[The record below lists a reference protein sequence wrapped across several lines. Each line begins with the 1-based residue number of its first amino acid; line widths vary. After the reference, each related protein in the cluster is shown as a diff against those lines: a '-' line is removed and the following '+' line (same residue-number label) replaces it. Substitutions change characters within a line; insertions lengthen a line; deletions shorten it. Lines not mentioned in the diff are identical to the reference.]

1 MTDLTLFGASP
12 FDSIRREDEHGEYWS
27 ARDLM
32 PVLGYEKWERFVD
45 AVERARVSAANV
57 GQEQGFSRLRE
68 NLPGGTKPRDNYR
81 LTRHACYLVAMN
93 GDPRKP
99 EIAAAQTYF
108 AVKTRE
114 AEVAAEGAPEPADEL
129 ALLQQASER
138 LTQAVALAT
147 AERQRR
153 LELEAIRADEAPLVA
168 QAEAHRAGFR
178 SIARQEFAREVVQW
192 AHRDHGLKVLHRQV
206 FAFLA
211 HIGLFVRGERSDQ
224 GHATTDAVRRGLAE
238 TSKGTSKGGYNFATG
253 KLTPEG
259 QAYAWNRIYRHI
271 EKHGSLELSLA
282 STETDARA
290 LRAVP
295 APEEAQ
301 HAG

>member
-12 FDSIRREDEHGEYWS
+12 FDSIRREDADGEFWS

-45 AVERARVSAANV
+45 AIERARVSAANV

-114 AEVAAEGAPEPADEL
+114 AEAAAGTAPEPADEL
-129 ALLQQASER
+129 ALLQQASEK

-147 AERQRR
+147 TERRRR

-178 SIARQEFAREVVQW
+178 SVTRQEFAREIVQW
-192 AHRDHGLKVLHRQV
+192 AHREHGLRVLHRQV

-211 HIGLFVRGERSDQ
+211 HIDLFIKGERSDQ
-224 GHATTDAVRRGLAE
+224 GHATTEAIRRGFAE
-238 TSKGTSKGGYNFATG
+238 TDKGTAKSGFNFATG

-259 QAYAWNRIYRHI
+259 QAYAWKRLYRHV
-271 EKHGSLELSLA
+271 EAHGSLELSLA
-282 STETDARA
+282 GTTTDARS

-295 APEEAQ
+295 APDA
-301 HAG
+301 HHTG

>member
-32 PVLGYEKWERFVD
+32 SVMGYTNWREFKD
-45 AVERARVSAANV
+45 AIGRATITASNTGADVASLFGNAPKKVTAGRPAEDFRLARYAA
-57 GQEQGFSRLRE
+57 
-68 NLPGGTKPRDNYR
+68 
-81 LTRHACYLVAMN
+81 YLVAMN
-93 GDPRKP
+93 GDPRKE
-99 EIAAAQTYF
+99 EIAQAQQYF
-108 AVKTRE
+108 AIKTRQ
-114 AEVAAEGAPEPADEL
+114 AETGKQPAELTRAEIL
-129 ALLQQASER
+129 RMALDSE
-138 LTQAVALAT
+138 
-147 AERQRR
+147 ERR
-153 LELEAIRADEAPLVA
+153 LELEATVAEQAPLVA